1 MKNSEVI
8 FMFSGQGSHYYQ
20 MGRKLFEQ
28 PGAFRQK
35 MIAMDSLAADL
46 LGISV
51 LDCLYDDNRSASDLF
66 ENILLTHPAIF
77 MVECALAQSLMEE
90 GIVPDYVFGASL
102 GEYAAAVIAG
112 CISLETGL
120 SIVIK
125 QAKLMDAYCQRGGM
139 IAILSSPSL
148 YHEPSISRY
157 CELAA
162 LNFAAHFVVT
172 APEENLAIVE
182 KYLQQREVVYQR
194 LAVSRAFHSRWI
206 EEAREPFLHF
216 LQTQSFHPARIPVVC
231 CAEADIKTDIARQH
245 FWTVVRNP
253 IRFSDTIQLL
263 ESQNVY
269 SYIDVGPAGSLATFL
284 KYTLPS
290 ATRSRVFST
299 LSNFGND
306 IRTIES
312 VKRAYSSARE
322 ASF

>member
-20 MGRKLFEQ
+20 MGRKAFEQ

-51 LDCLYDDNRSASDLF
+51 LDCLYDDNRTASDLF

-90 GIVPDYVFGASL
+90 GIVPDYVLGASL

-125 QAKLMDAYCQRGGM
+125 QAQLMDAYCQRGGM

-162 LNFAAHFVVT
+162 LNFEAHFVVT
-172 APEENLAIVE
+172 APEGNLAIVE
-182 KYLQQREVVYQR
+182 QYLQQREVVYQR
-194 LAVSRAFHSRWI
+194 LAVSRAFHSCWI
-206 EEAREPFLHF
+206 EDAREPFLHF
-216 LQTQSFHPARIPVVC
+216 LQTQSFRPARIPVVS
-231 CAEADIKTDIARQH
+231 CAEADIKTDVARRH

-253 IRFSDTIQLL
+253 IRFGDTIQLL
-263 ESQNVY
+263 ESQNAY

-284 KYTLPS
+284 KYTLPP

-312 VKRAYSSARE
+312 VKKAHS
-322 ASF
+322 